1 MDWDCFR
8 FFLAV
13 VEHKSLSAAAR
24 ELGVTQPT
32 VGRRIRDLERWLDAR
47 LFDRETL
54 GYSLTPAG
62 ETIVELAQGLDKTV
76 NDIVR
81 RVSGHDGRRVGRVR
95 LSTAECLGIFWLVPR
110 LSGFKQAFPG
120 IELDMI
126 LGHNALDV
134 MSGDCDIAL
143 RVGDPESQDAIGQCL
158 GKVHF
163 GLFASGDYLAS
174 YGRPARLEDL
184 DGHSIIAWGGADRD
198 SCVRNLIEPLI
209 GIASVNM
216 LYNSM
221 AALLAS
227 GQSGH
232 GVVVLPAFMAG
243 PESGLERVLPD
254 SVKHSEDLWLLTHKD
269 LTKTAKVRA
278 VMTFLAEL
286 VRKEADSLML
296 ASTRDWSDLPC
307 VPCSPQSA

>member
-8 FFLAV
+8 YFLAV

-47 LFDRETL
+47 LFDRENL
-54 GYSLTPAG
+54 GYSLTPTG
-62 ETIVELAQGLDKTV
+62 ETIVDLANSLDRTV
-76 NDIVR
+76 GDIVR

-95 LSTAECLGIFWLVPR
+95 LSTAECLGTFWLVPR
-110 LSGFKQAFPG
+110 LTNFKQEFPG
-120 IELDMI
+120 IELDII

-134 MSGDCDIAL
+134 MNGACDIAL

-163 GLFASGDYLAS
+163 GLFASKSYLAAN
-174 YGRPARLEDL
+174 GRPSSIEDL
-184 DGHSIIAWGGADRD
+184 EGHSIIAWGGADKD
-198 SCVRNLIEPLI
+198 SCVGRLVEPL
-209 GIASVNM
+209 ASVASIN
-216 LYNSM
+216 LLCNSM
-221 AALLAS
+221 TALLAS
-227 GQSGH
+227 GRSGL
-232 GVVVLPAFMAG
+232 GVVVLPAYMAG
-243 PESGLERVLPD
+243 PESDLERVLPEH
-254 SVKHSEDLWLLTHKD
+254 VNHTADLWLLTHKD

-286 VRKEADSLML
+286 VRNEANSLL
-296 ASTRDWSDLPC
+296 IAATQNPSDL
-307 VPCSPQSA
+307 SESSGEPQHA